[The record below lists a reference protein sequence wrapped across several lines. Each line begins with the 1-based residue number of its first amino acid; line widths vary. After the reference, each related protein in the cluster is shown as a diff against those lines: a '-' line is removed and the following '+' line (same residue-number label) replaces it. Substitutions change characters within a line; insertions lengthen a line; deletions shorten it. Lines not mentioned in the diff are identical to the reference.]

1 SSWRKTSRA
10 REATPA
16 SGPGMMART
25 KRWLLNGL
33 GLALSCLALYTAG
46 YGTIEEFYHRGTVI
60 LLSAVAVVLLFPTGG
75 GREAA
80 SARRLRAVDALL
92 VCAMT
97 ASILWFFSVSEE
109 LWSGIFVFTPT
120 DIALG
125 FVGMAVIAELT
136 RRALGL
142 PLAIL
147 AVLAVAYCLFG
158 QYLPWIFRHA

>member
-1 SSWRKTSRA
+1 
-10 REATPA
+10 
-16 SGPGMMART
+16 MMART

-46 YGTIEEFYHRGTVI
+46 YGTIEEFYHRGMVI
-60 LLSAVAVVLLFPTGG
+60 AFSAIAVVLLFPTGA
-75 GREAA
+75 GREAGR
-80 SARRLRAVDALL
+80 SRRLLCRAVDALL

-97 ASILWFFSVSEE
+97 ASTLWFFSVSEE
-109 LWSGIFVFTPT
+109 LWSGIFVFTAT

-158 QYLPWIFRHA
+158 QYLPWIFRHAGAPPDQTVRTLWYSL

>member
-1 SSWRKTSRA
+1 
-10 REATPA
+10 
-16 SGPGMMART
+16 MMART

-46 YGTIEEFYHRGTVI
+46 YCAIEEFYHRGTVI

-80 SARRLRAVDALL
+80 AARRLLYRAVDALL

-109 LWSGIFVFTPT
+109 LWSGIFVFTAT
-120 DIALG
+120 HIALG